1 MPRRRSEAGRQ
12 WGSPCSSSVTPF
24 GLGLDSSTF
33 GSKLMRRP
41 EPTDI
46 LLNFSLQALRR
57 CAGMLDSKAKAD
69 RVLKPRT
76 AIIDRLDTALGA
88 IGGRRSGE

>member
-1 MPRRRSEAGRQ
+1 
-12 WGSPCSSSVTPF
+12 
-24 GLGLDSSTF
+24 
-33 GSKLMRRP
+33 MRRP

-69 RVLKPRT
+69 RVLKQRT
-76 AIIDRLDTALGA
+76 AIIDGLDAALG
-88 IGGRRSGE
+88 GNWWQEVWRRLTRPRAASAW